1 VYRVGPKPDLVVEIN
16 IDGRF
21 LLDCCEVGSPD
32 DLNRIDFDDKVSIIT
47 SEINIFSLIFS
58 V

>member
-1 VYRVGPKPDLVVEIN
+1 MYRVVPPPNRVDEID

>member
-1 VYRVGPKPDLVVEIN
+1 MYRVGPPPDLVVEID

-21 LLDCCEVGSPD
+21 LLDRCEVGSPD

-47 SEINIFSLIFS
+47 SESNIFSLIFS